1 MSSTGHG
8 EIADALIN
16 AGADIEAA
24 AKGRSRAIH
33 FASMAFDV
41 DGARCVKL
49 LVDAGADVNVRD
61 AFGEGQTPLWYA
73 AYNSSFAIVCTLV
86 EANAEIDNPK
96 YNTPMYV
103 AAEFGFVENVEYLLA
118 HGARID
124 TTKEKRI
131 LRQPIHA
138 AATNGHIEVCARL
151 LHWKADVNVK
161 DDEGMSPL
169 MLAAGSGPEMV
180 RWCLN
185 HGALVH
191 DVNKDGESALHFAA
205 ETGANGASS

>member
-1 MSSTGHG
+1 
-8 EIADALIN
+8 
-16 AGADIEAA
+16 
-24 AKGRSRAIH
+24 
-33 FASMAFDV
+33 MAFDV

-118 HGARID
+118 RGRMTQRKGFPDATILGCS
-124 TTKEKRI
+124 KRSY
-131 LRQPIHA
+131 RSVRTA
-138 AATNGHIEVCARL
+138 
-151 LHWKADVNVK
+151 
-161 DDEGMSPL
+161 
-169 MLAAGSGPEMV
+169 LA
-180 RWCLN
+180 L
-185 HGALVH
+185 
-191 DVNKDGESALHFAA
+191 ESRH
-205 ETGANGASS
+205 ECER